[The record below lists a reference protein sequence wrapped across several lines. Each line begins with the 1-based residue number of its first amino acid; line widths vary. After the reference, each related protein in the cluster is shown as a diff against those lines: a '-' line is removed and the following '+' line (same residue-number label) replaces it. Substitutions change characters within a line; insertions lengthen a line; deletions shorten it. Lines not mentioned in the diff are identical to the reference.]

1 MKLLRKMERRFGRYA
16 IRNLSLV
23 VIATYVFGYLCQFV
37 APRVLSYFTLDP
49 AMIFQHGQVWRL
61 VTWILIPPE
70 SLDFFTII
78 MLFFYYS
85 IAKVLERTWGDFL
98 FNVYIFG
105 GLILTVAGAC
115 VMYGVLMAVGSP
127 PDVPGY
133 GGAAVLLYSDSYE
146 MDGMAVWSFPD
157 LPVL

>member
-85 IAKVLERTWGDFL
+85 IAKVLERTWG
-98 FNVYIFG
+98 
-105 GLILTVAGAC
+105 
-115 VMYGVLMAVGSP
+115 
-127 PDVPGY
+127 
-133 GGAAVLLYSDSYE
+133 E
-146 MDGMAVWSFPD
+146 E
-157 LPVL
+157 PV